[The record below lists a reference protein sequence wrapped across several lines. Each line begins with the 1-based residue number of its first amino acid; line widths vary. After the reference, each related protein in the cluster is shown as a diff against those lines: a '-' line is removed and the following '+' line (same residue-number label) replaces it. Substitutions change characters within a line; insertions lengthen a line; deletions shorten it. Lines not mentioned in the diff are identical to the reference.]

1 MRGVRKGKEAMQ
13 ILSMTYLAG
22 IAIMDVRSREVSSRV
37 LFLGTVAAFLRAAYL
52 LCVEGTTWEAM
63 MFGAVPGVI
72 LLLLAV
78 LTKGAGMGD
87 GIVLL
92 QMNFFLL
99 LEHLIAAFAMSML
112 IMGAFSAVLLLMKKG
127 GKNTRLPYLPF
138 LWLGCLGAMILCK

>member
-1 MRGVRKGKEAMQ
+1 MQ

-22 IAIMDVRSREVSSRV
+22 LAIMDVRNREVSSRV
-37 LFLGTVAAFLRAAYL
+37 LLLGTVAAFLRAAYL
-52 LCVEGTTWEAM
+52 LCMEGTTWETM
-63 MFGAVPGVI
+63 IFGAVPGVI

-78 LTKGAGMGD
+78 LTKGAGTGD

-92 QMNFFLL
+92 QMNFFML

-112 IMGAFSAVLLLMKKG
+112 IMGAFSAALLLMKKG

-138 LWLGCLGAMILCK
+138 LWLGCLGAIILCD